1 MLEIGAIVWG
11 VQDVPR
17 AIDFW
22 CSALQY
28 KLKYTADDDWAI
40 LVPAEGRGIQLSL
53 SRVSSPKAKRHHM
66 DLFTDNLQ
74 AEVDRL
80 IALGATRKA
89 WRYPP
94 EADYVVLQDPDGNPV
109 CVVQR

>member
-1 MLEIGAIVWG
+1 M
-11 VQDVPR
+11 QDVPR
-17 AIDFW
+17 AVDFW

-28 KLKYTADDDWAI
+28 KLKYPADDDWAI

-94 EADYVVLQDPDGNPV
+94 EADYVVLQDPDGNPF

>member
-17 AIDFW
+17 AVDFW

-28 KLKYTADDDWAI
+28 KLKYPADDDWAI

-53 SRVSSPKAKRHHM
+53 SRVSTPKAKRHHM

-94 EADYVVLQDPDGNPV
+94 EADYVVLQDPDGNPF

>member
-1 MLEIGAIVWG
+1 MLEIGAIVGG

-17 AIDFW
+17 AVDFW

-28 KLKYTADDDWAI
+28 KLKYPADDDWAI
-40 LVPAEGRGIQLSL
+40 LVPAEGQGIQLSL

-94 EADYVVLQDPDGNPV
+94 EADYVVLQDPDGNPF

>member
-1 MLEIGAIVWG
+1 M
-11 VQDVPR
+11 QDVPR
-17 AIDFW
+17 AVDFW

-28 KLKYTADDDWAI
+28 KLKYPANDDWAI

-94 EADYVVLQDPDGNPV
+94 EADYVVLQDPDGNPF

>member
-1 MLEIGAIVWG
+1 MLESGAIVWG

-17 AIDFW
+17 AVDFW

-28 KLKYTADDDWAI
+28 KLKYPADDDWAI

-94 EADYVVLQDPDGNPV
+94 EADYVVLQDPDGNPF